1 MVLGKK
7 GRTVAG
13 LDIGASSIKLIKF
26 EEKAGA
32 YILRAMGIREIPTN
46 AIVDEEIKD
55 RDALIYNIQSLID
68 QCDPRIKEVAIAVAG
83 HGVLNDKLTMDKK
96 SGSEAEQAILFEAE
110 QRSPFDVDD
119 VSLDYHI
126 IKVSEDINKMDVLLV
141 AARKDFLKSYIDL
154 ILDAGL
160 KPVLVD
166 TETLALL
173 NAYEINYEMNPE
185 KVTVLMNIGFDTI
198 NLTFIKD
205 GVYNSARDISSGT
218 RLIYESIMKEFRLNP
233 ELAQKT
239 LKGEMGNSIDQDM
252 LKATVVTSSE
262 ELISGLEVAL
272 SYFKSSAK
280 VSNVDWIVMS
290 GGGTLIPF
298 LPEFIQSKLN
308 ITVEI
313 INPLRNI
320 EYDPDVFRQI
330 QPEKIAP
337 LVTIAVGLAARKV
350 K

>member
-7 GRTVAG
+7 ERTLAG
-13 LDIGASSIKLIKF
+13 LDLGASCIKLVKF

-32 YILRAMGIREIPTN
+32 YILKALGMREISPDV
-46 AIVDEEIKD
+46 IVDEEIKD

-68 QCDPRIKEVAIAVAG
+68 QCDPRIKEVALAVAG
-83 HGVLNDKLTMDKK
+83 HGVLNDKIVMDKK
-96 SGSEAEQAILFEAE
+96 TGSEAEQAILFEAE

-119 VSLDYHI
+119 VSLDYHV
-126 IKVSEDINKMDVLLV
+126 IKVNEDVNKMDVLLV

-154 ILDAGL
+154 IMDAGL
-160 KPVLVD
+160 KPILVD
-166 TETLALL
+166 TEALALM
-173 NAYEINYEMNPE
+173 NAYEINYEVNPE
-185 KVTVLMNIGFDTI
+185 KVIALVNIGFDTT

-205 GVYNSARDISSGT
+205 GVYNSARDISSGV

-233 ELAQKT
+233 EFAIKT
-239 LKGEMGNSIDQDM
+239 LKGEMGTSIDQDM
-252 LKATVVTSSE
+252 LKSTVVTASE
-262 ELISGLEVAL
+262 EIISGLEVAL

-280 VSNVDWIVMS
+280 VSNVDWTVIS
-290 GGGTLIPF
+290 GGGSLIPF

-308 ITVEI
+308 IPVEI

-320 EYDPDVFRQI
+320 EYDPDVFRQV

-337 LVTIAVGLAARKV
+337 LLTIAVGLAARKV